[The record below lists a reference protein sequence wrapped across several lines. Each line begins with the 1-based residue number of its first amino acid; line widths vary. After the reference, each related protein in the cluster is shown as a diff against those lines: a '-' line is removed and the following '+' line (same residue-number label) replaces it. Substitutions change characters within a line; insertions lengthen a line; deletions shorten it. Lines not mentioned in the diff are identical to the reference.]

1 MNLGKAIK
9 ILLDQKAITQ
19 KELAEKIELSENS
32 VSLIMNGKTQ
42 PKKDTLDK
50 IAKVLKVKPE
60 MLLILSI
67 SKDDVPS
74 DRKQLYDLV
83 WPQLEATLVNL
94 FVK

>member
-9 ILLDQKAITQ
+9 ILLDQKGITQ

-67 SKDDVPS
+67 SKDDVPQ